1 MILTFFGS
9 GLCVNQEES
18 MFDSKIKNKKNKIIK
33 NE

>member
-18 MFDSKIKNKKNKIIK
+18 MFDLKIKNNKIIK
-33 NE
+33 